1 MRVVLGEPAAATSG
15 RSNHRQTRR
24 NRRRTSKGEDPW
36 QTSWRQRGGSP
47 EQWRGADG
55 VEIKATIPEKQVDPA
70 LHAYGLS
77 LSDSERYI
85 YFFDTPE
92 LELLET
98 GVIARARRIVGAQHD
113 STIKFRPVLPASI
126 PSLWRKYSG
135 FKIEAD
141 WSEKG
146 VVKSAS
152 LTMPVVKGLIKRVA
166 GGNNP
171 IADLFTEEQVLF
183 LPSLATKKIDYS
195 RVVVLGPYSPLE
207 MEIQASRI
215 ALADY
220 RRAPAAARRSP
231 SVPSV
236 NQGARRPGRPAAG
249 AGFMAF
255 LAEVG
260 AVCDNGQQ
268 VKTRWALDF
277 AASHLSQLP
286 PPVDEAVPAKKT
298 PRSAGKK

>member
-1 MRVVLGEPAAATSG
+1 MANVVETTGRVA
-15 RSNHRQTRR
+15 
-24 NRRRTSKGEDPW
+24 RTVA
-36 QTSWRQRGGSP
+36 
-47 EQWRGADG
+47 GADG

-98 GVIARARRIVGAQHD
+98 GVIARARRMSVP
-113 STIKFRPVLPASI
+113 STTARSSFARSFRESI

-183 LPSLATKKIDYS
+183 LLSLATKKIDYS
-195 RVVVLGPYSPLE
+195 RVVVLGPTRASIWKDRNSGSPWPITGE
-207 MEIQASRI
+207 
-215 ALADY
+215 AL
-220 RRAPAAARRSP
+220 AAARRSP
-231 SVPSV
+231 SVRSV
-236 NQGARRPGRPAAG
+236 NQGAWPPVPAGLHPGG
-249 AGFMAF
+249 SMAL

-260 AVCDNGQQ
+260 A
-268 VKTRWALDF
+268 KA
-277 AASHLSQLP
+277 
-286 PPVDEAVPAKKT
+286 
-298 PRSAGKK
+298 

>member
-1 MRVVLGEPAAATSG
+1 MANVVETTGRVA
-15 RSNHRQTRR
+15 
-24 NRRRTSKGEDPW
+24 RTVA
-36 QTSWRQRGGSP
+36 
-47 EQWRGADG
+47 GADG

-113 STIKFRPVLPASI
+113 STIKFRPVLPESI

-183 LPSLATKKIDYS
+183 LLSLATKKIDYS
-195 RVVVLGPYSPLE
+195 RVVVLGPTR
-207 MEIQASRI
+207 AWKWK
-215 ALADY
+215 Y
-220 RRAPAAARRSP
+220 RHPGLPWPITGELWQRHDGARLFEVSIKVPAA
-231 SVPSV
+231 
-236 NQGARRPGRPAAG
+236 QAAAAS

-260 AVCDNGQQ
+260 AERDNGQQ
-268 VKTRWALDF
+268 AKTRWALDF

-286 PPVDEAVPAKKT
+286 PPVDEAAPAKKT